1 MKNNTP
7 KYLNFREEFLSLFVF
22 RARFTMKQEN
32 VIRLS
37 GVTVFQPEDE
47 GGNLSYKNAQQVLSG
62 VELSVS
68 EGEMVYFIGKV
79 GSGKSSLLKVLYAEL
94 PLLEGEGEIVGFDL
108 ASLRRRDIP
117 KLRRNMGIVFQ
128 DYRLL
133 RDRNVYENL
142 RFVMRATGWKKE
154 VDIAERIEEL
164 LSVVGLTNKEY
175 KMPHELSGG
184 EQQRLVIARALVNS
198 PKIILA
204 DEPTGNLDPKSANE
218 IMMLFRQIT
227 ESGCAVVMATHN
239 IQLADKYPA
248 RTFMFKKGRVQ
259 EVDLKAAL
267 GR

>member
-1 MKNNTP
+1 M
-7 KYLNFREEFLSLFVF
+7 FLEHY
-22 RARFTMKQEN
+22 FTMANKS
-32 VIRLS
+32 VIRLE
-37 GVTVFQPEDE
+37 GVTVYQPEDE
-47 GGNLSYKNAQQVLSG
+47 FGNLSFRNAQQVLAD
-62 VELSVS
+62 VTLTVS

-94 PLLEGEGEIVGFDL
+94 PLLEGKGEIAGFDL
-108 ASLRRRDIP
+108 GSLRRRDIP
-117 KLRRNMGIVFQ
+117 RLRRSMGIVFQ

-154 VDIAERIEEL
+154 ADIAERTEEL
-164 LSVVGLTNKEY
+164 LKLVGLSNKEY

-204 DEPTGNLDPKSANE
+204 DEPTGNLDHKSANDV
-218 IMMLFRQIT
+218 MLLFREIAA
-227 ESGCAVVMATHN
+227 SGCAVVMATHN

-248 RTFMFKKGRVQ
+248 RTLMFKKGRIQ
-259 EVDLKAAL
+259 EVDLRAAL
-267 GR
+267 GK